1 MAKSA
6 NAGELRTN
14 LFFKKI
20 VRETDDEGFNT
31 EIEKDL
37 FTRADGTAVPVK
49 GKWVNAHG
57 SEVFEAMKMELRDPA
72 TITTRYSPKLEDITL
87 TMYKE
92 HDPVPF
98 EVISVDNVENR
109 NTWMEIKVQRKK
121 AAK

>member
-1 MAKSA
+1 MAKYA

-14 LFFKKI
+14 LFFKKV
-20 VRETDDEGFNT
+20 VRGTDDEGYNT

-37 FTRADGTAVPVK
+37 FTKADGTAIPIK
-49 GKWVNAHG
+49 GKWVNVHG
-57 SEVFEAMKMELRDPA
+57 SEVFEAMTLELKDPA

-92 HDPVPF
+92 HDPEPF
-98 EVISVDNVENR
+98 EVISADNVENR
-109 NTWMEIKVQRKK
+109 NIWLEIKVSRKR